1 MREDKALN
9 AALDRLHAA
18 GAGFSESR
26 APIAELAAAVA
37 RQEMLTEQF
46 KSDNALLQ
54 NSLAYFGL
62 FSVKLGASNLNGP
75 IFPAVSELAAAML
88 HLTLDT
94 SPPAAQAVAARL
106 DGLATQSFPRK

>member
-1 MREDKALN
+1 
-9 AALDRLHAA
+9 
-18 GAGFSESR
+18 
-26 APIAELAAAVA
+26 
-37 RQEMLTEQF
+37 MLTEQF

-62 FSVKLGASNLNGP
+62 FSVKLGASDLNGP

-106 DGLATQSFPRK
+106 DGLATQTFPPVTPTRCRRCWRMDGCCMICCR